1 MYFGR
6 GPVLVPPVLRA
17 PEPVSQYC
25 TALQVQTMEG
35 DLPRRHEGATT
46 AGEYDERHICIYQ
59 DLSLHQDRLACGA
72 GLDKLWLRS
81 YDVASQELVS
91 QSAPE
96 RARVRQNEQD
106 QVTK

>member
-1 MYFGR
+1 
-6 GPVLVPPVLRA
+6 
-17 PEPVSQYC
+17 
-25 TALQVQTMEG
+25 MEG

-46 AGEYDERHICIYQ
+46 AGEYDERHICIYR

-72 GLDKLWLRS
+72 GLDKHWLPS

-96 RARVRQNEQD
+96 RA
-106 QVTK
+106 

>member
-1 MYFGR
+1 
-6 GPVLVPPVLRA
+6 
-17 PEPVSQYC
+17 
-25 TALQVQTMEG
+25 MEG
-35 DLPRRHEGATT
+35 DLPRRHKGATT
-46 AGEYDERHICIYQ
+46 AGEYDKKHICIYW
-59 DLSLHQDRLACGA
+59 DLSWHKDRLACGA